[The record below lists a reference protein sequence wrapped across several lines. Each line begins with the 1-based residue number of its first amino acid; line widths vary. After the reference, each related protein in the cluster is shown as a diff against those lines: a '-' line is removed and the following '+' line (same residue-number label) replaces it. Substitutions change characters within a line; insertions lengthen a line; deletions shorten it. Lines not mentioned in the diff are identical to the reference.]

1 MAKSKSTPAKG
12 RSAKQARRP
21 PPRDGELEDAALD
34 RVAGGAGTSVAEM
47 AAMASETQFDL
58 QDTLTQQQQ
67 AFQTVS
73 KISKAAHATATA
85 IIKNLKG

>member
-1 MAKSKSTPAKG
+1 
-12 RSAKQARRP
+12 
-21 PPRDGELEDAALD
+21 
-34 RVAGGAGTSVAEM
+34 M